1 MTSAALAPKM
11 LPSHSLPL
19 SATSPGPCMTLLLS
33 LPLQLHQKTSSSVVS
48 LPPSIPAMMSSALLA
63 TKPGIKLLL
72 TKSSTPAL
80 TTLAMSTST
89 DAKVVAIF
97 AALLTSASDL
107 TLAVI
112 PAGLDLIA
120 ISADQFH
127 SASRL
132 VPSPTPEDDAE
143 TDVVFAHTEAAA
155 PVTAA
160 SPGHPAMPSA
170 GSPTI
175 RCADASDL
183 CHGAQFSSKAA

>member
-1 MTSAALAPKM
+1 
-11 LPSHSLPL
+11 
-19 SATSPGPCMTLLLS
+19 MTLLLS
-33 LPLQLHQKTSSSVVS
+33 LPFQLHQKTSSSVVS

-80 TTLAMSTST
+80 TTLAISTST
-89 DAKVVAIF
+89 DAQAVAIF

-155 PVTAA
+155 LVTAA